1 MATLNTLRTKYGIVL
16 SIVIAVVLLAFILG
30 DQLNNRRGPQQQ
42 SEDFK
47 VGEIAGKTI
56 NASEYYQAKSH
67 LGERNNRI
75 SADQIADMAWGKLIL
90 DNFME
95 PTCAEAGI
103 VVTDAELERVA
114 SRMIQQW
121 AQELSQ
127 YGMSQNDIIALVD
140 QEWEMRRD
148 GIKQQMLESR
158 VGGLYAL
165 GAYANKLEVEDNLR
179 NMDVTFS
186 GKYVEVPYSVIAD
199 DQIEV
204 SEAEIEAC
212 YQSKKLKNSGLGN
225 RTINYLMFELTPT
238 EEDIA
243 AIDAEV
249 KSAAEQLA
257 AADGDQIKSVARSF
271 AGQVTPFISYD
282 NIPAEQAEALKS
294 GKMYGPEKFD
304 DVWVLSRV
312 AASVKAPSTFA
323 LECAAFDDKEQA
335 DKIVAELKTVDA
347 DFSKLSTLVD
357 TYNQNR
363 NFNLMDEYTAKAFVG
378 SKVGDVISYNE
389 EGKVIVA
396 KITECGDT
404 ADFVQV
410 AQIVK
415 PIKPSDATLDA
426 ASRRATAFA
435 NKAKGSVEAFQNAA
449 GELAMIP
456 RVAVVS
462 RNDRD
467 YQTGE
472 RGIRGIEN
480 SRSVAVW
487 AYGANVGASESFN
500 LGNSIIVAMVTAI
513 DNNEFASRN
522 DALCRREVLRDKKF
536 AQMAANLSS
545 FDAAKSAYD
554 AEVKSFSGVK
564 FNDNL
569 LEGGDGEARLIGA
582 IASTTA
588 TGVVSQPV
596 KGNNAAYI
604 FVVDD
609 IAVVEQPDAET
620 IEKERIPL
628 NTQREAMMR
637 QASAY
642 ALSDKA
648 GIVDLRDNRV
658 M

>member
-56 NASEYYQAKSH
+56 NASEYYQAKSQIDD
-67 LGERNNRI
+67 RNNRI
-75 SADQIADMAWGKLIL
+75 GADNIADMAWSTLIL
-90 DNFME
+90 NNFME
-95 PTCAEAGI
+95 PSCAGAGI
-103 VVTDAELERVA
+103 VVTDAEMERMA
-114 SRMIQQW
+114 GRLIPQW
-121 AQELSQ
+121 AQELGQ
-127 YGMSQNDIIALVD
+127 YGLSQNDIVAMAD
-140 QEWEMRRD
+140 QEWELRRN
-148 GIKQQMLESR
+148 GIKQQLLQSKL
-158 VGGLYAL
+158 GGLYAL

-179 NMDVTFS
+179 NMNAGFS

-199 DQIEV
+199 ENIEV
-204 SEAEIEAC
+204 SEQELEAC
-212 YQSKKLKNSGLGN
+212 YQSKKQKNPGLGN
-225 RTINYLMFELTPT
+225 RTISYLLFDLAPT
-238 EEDIA
+238 EEDTA

-257 AADGDQIKSVARSF
+257 AAEGEQIKSVARSF

-294 GKMYGPEKFD
+294 GKMYGPEKIE

-312 AASVKAPSTFA
+312 VEKVNVPSTFA
-323 LECAAFDDKEQA
+323 LECAVFDDKEQA
-335 DKIVAELKTVDA
+335 DKVIAELKTVDS

-363 NFNLMDEYTAKAFVG
+363 DFNLMDEYTAKAFIG
-378 SKVGDVISYNE
+378 GKVGDVITYNE
-389 EGKVIVA
+389 AGKVIVA
-396 KITECGDT
+396 KITECGTT

-415 PIKPSDATLDA
+415 QIKPSDATLDA
-426 ASRRATAFA
+426 VSRRATSFA

-456 RVAVVS
+456 RVAMVS
-462 RNDRD
+462 RSDRD
-467 YQTGE
+467 YQTGA

-487 AYGANVGASESFN
+487 AYGAGIGESESFN
-500 LGNSIIVAMVTAI
+500 LGNSIIVAIVTDI
-513 DNNEFASRN
+513 DNNEFTPRN
-522 DALCRREVLRDKKF
+522 DAQCRREVLRDKKF
-536 AQMAANLSS
+536 AQIAANLTS

-554 AEVKSFSGVK
+554 AEVKSFAGVK

-582 IASTTA
+582 IASTTE

-596 KGNNAAYI
+596 KGNDAAYI
-604 FVVDD
+604 FVVDAID
-609 IAVVEQPDAET
+609 ANDKLDAEG
-620 IEKERIPL
+620 IAKERIPL